1 MARVKIFLYSENAK
15 LFINGVEVKNGQFV
29 NIVNTDSLVFKANE
43 GFLFESEI
51 FLSDEIGS
59 DVDVSFKSGYYND
72 DKTICTIPP
81 SFIDDNW
88 IDLTGRMLAVAVEGI
103 PTPKPINHTL
113 KLNLTNCN
121 MFIDDIIVNTGQT
134 VGINLDFNV
143 IKFKADEGYFFDT
156 PIYFENILGETVD
169 YRLGLT
175 GWNETFTE
183 VTIARSFLEDDYF
196 DEPITAVAKLI
207 KVIPPEEPPENI
219 VSDYIGI
226 YNLTQTQLKELSNVR
241 YEMMTGEGSSEYLD
255 INEYIK
261 NLYILPFNID
271 SEIDN
276 LDIKINIANIV
287 LDVYSKKIKN
297 EVIKIKLGEIN
308 IPLEYN
314 NAYDFLDTECYLYLP
329 YTRKIMLEVGYVVGQ
344 VLNIEYIINTFT
356 RETTINI
363 YSTLTNNIVYTDNI
377 GVGYKIPYVQQLNY
391 DMLDSF
397 KFNNYNK
404 IDRPYIEIVRKKP
417 YLSNFKNKDEYTTLL
432 NKVGYYEIDKIDLQ
446 GKSTIQ
452 EKETIERILS
462 RGFYI
467 K

>member
-1 MARVKIFLYSENAK
+1 MSRVKMWLYNKNAK
-15 LFINGVEVKNGQFV
+15 LFIKGVEVKNDEWV
-29 NIVNTDSLVFKANE
+29 VISSSDSLVFKANE
-43 GFLFESEI
+43 GFLFERGVR
-51 FLSDEIGS
+51 LSHRYGH
-59 DVDVSFKSGYYND
+59 DVTVDLNSSYYND
-72 DKTICTIPP
+72 DKTICTVPP
-81 SFIDDNW
+81 SFLDNND
-88 IDLTGRMLAVAVEGI
+88 IDLTGRMSAIAAEI
-103 PTPKPINHTL
+103 PAPKPINHIL
-113 KLNLTNCN
+113 NLNLTNCN
-121 MFIDDIIVNTGQT
+121 MFIDDVLVNTGET
-134 VGINLDFNV
+134 VSIDLDTNA
-143 IKFKADEGYFFDT
+143 IRFKADEGYFFDE
-156 PIYFENILGETVD
+156 PIRFENIVGETV
-169 YRLGLT
+169 YYSLNSS

-183 VTIARSFLEDDYF
+183 VLISGSFLVDVYF
-196 DEPITAVAKLI
+196 DNPITAVAELI
-207 KVIPPEEPPENI
+207 EVIPPEESPENI

-226 YNLTQTQLKELSNVR
+226 YNLTQSQLKELSTVR
-241 YEMMTGEGSSEYLD
+241 YNMMSGDSAGYLD

-261 NLYILPFNID
+261 NLYILPFDID

-276 LDIKINIANIV
+276 LDVKINIANIV
-287 LDVYSKKIKN
+287 LDVYSKKIKS
-297 EVIKIKLGEIN
+297 EVIKISLGEITV
-308 IPLEYN
+308 PLEYN

-329 YTRKIMLEVGYVVGQ
+329 YTKKIMLEVGYVVGQ
-344 VLNIEYIINTFT
+344 VLSIEYIINTFT

-377 GVGYKIPYVQQLNY
+377 DLGYKIPYVQQLNY

-404 IDRPYIEIVRKKP
+404 IDRPYIEVVRKKP